1 MHRPPGPRR
10 PGIVEEVAV
19 ATPAEVFEELREAHA
34 KADADAAAAL
44 YAPDAVLY
52 GPDNA
57 VHQGRDEIRNYLASY
72 FANHGPVEVTVKRQ
86 VADTSVVLAEWTSAY
101 TQGGR
106 RWSGTPGVSVL
117 EFGHHGISYQ
127 RDYQ

>member
-1 MHRPPGPRR
+1 VPS
-10 PGIVEEVAV
+10 A
-19 ATPAEVFEELREAHA
+19 AEVFQALREAHG
-34 KADADAAAAL
+34 KADADQAAAL

-52 GPDNA
+52 GPDHA
-57 VHQGRDEIRNYLASY
+57 VHKGRDEIRNHLAAY
-72 FANHGPVEVTVKRQ
+72 FANRGPVEVTVKRQ
-86 VADTSVVLAEWTSAY
+86 VTAGQVLLAEWTSSY

-117 EFGHHGISYQ
+117 ELGREGIGYQ

>member
-1 MHRPPGPRR
+1 
-10 PGIVEEVAV
+10 VAS
-19 ATPAEVFEELREAHA
+19 PAEVFQELREAHA
-34 KADADAAAAL
+34 KADADGAAAL

-57 VHQGRDEIRNYLASY
+57 VHRGRDEIRNHLASY
-72 FANHGPVEVTVKRQ
+72 FANRGPVEVTVKRQ
-86 VADTSVVLAEWTSAY
+86 VANASVVLAEWTSAY